1 MVKQAKG
8 WAWWLGL
15 GQWLGLGP
23 GAWRRPL
30 REWTAGQWIV
40 VLAVALLL
48 SLLL

>member
-15 GQWLGLGP
+15 GL

>member
-8 WAWWLGL
+8 WAWW
-15 GQWLGLGP
+15 LGP

-30 REWTAGQWIV
+30 REWTGGQWVV